1 MIISRTPL
9 RMSFVGG
16 GSDLPVFYRK
26 YGGAVISTTIDKY
39 IYVNINKKFDK
50 GVRLAYSKTEEV
62 DRVEDIEH
70 PLFKATFNLMKVEGG
85 VEITTIADI
94 PSRGTGLGS
103 SSSFTVGLINAVSA
117 YLGRHAS
124 AEDLAVKSCQIEIDI
139 CGAPI
144 GKQDQYAAACGGFNT
159 FEFHS
164 DDRVSV
170 TPIIMPRALLQSLE
184 SQIVLFYTG
193 MVRSASHILME
204 QSDQVGS
211 DAAKQDALRR
221 MVDLTYQMR
230 DMLQAGEIQSFGEI
244 LDENWHLKKS
254 LASGVSTS
262 DIDAWYSLGKA
273 AGADGGK
280 ILGAGAGGF
289 LMFCAPPER
298 HPAIEAALHF
308 LRRVPFRFEPQGSK
322 IVFYGPTTAAD

>member
-94 PSRGTGLGS
+94 PSRGT
-103 SSSFTVGLINAVSA
+103 
-117 YLGRHAS
+117 
-124 AEDLAVKSCQIEIDI
+124 EIDI

>member
-16 GSDLPVFYRK
+16 GSDLPAFYRK
-26 YGGAVISTTIDKY
+26 HGGAVVSTAVDKY

-62 DRVEDIEH
+62 DRIEDIEH
-70 PLFKATFNLMKVEGG
+70 SLFKASFNLMKITGG

-94 PSRGTGLGS
+94 PSKGTGLGS
-103 SSSFTVGLINAVSA
+103 SSSFTVGLINALSA

-124 AEDLAVKSCQIEIDI
+124 AEDLAAKSCQIEIDI

-144 GKQDQYAAACGGFNT
+144 GKQDQYAAAYGGFNT
-159 FEFHS
+159 IEFHT

-170 TPIIMPRALLQSLE
+170 TPIIMPRNLLQALE
-184 SQIVLFYTG
+184 QKIIVFYTG
-193 MVRSASHILME
+193 MLRSASQILLE
-204 QSDQVGS
+204 QSDKVAS
-211 DAAKQDALRR
+211 DVAKQDALRR
-221 MVDLTYQMR
+221 MVDLAYQMR
-230 DMLQAGEIQSFGEI
+230 DMLQAGNICSFGEI
-244 LDENWHLKKS
+244 LDENWQLKKS
-254 LASGVSTS
+254 LASGVSTP
-262 DIDAWYSLGKA
+262 DIDAWYALGKA

-280 ILGAGAGGF
+280 ILGAGSGGF

-322 IVFYGPTTAAD
+322 IVFYAPTTVAY